1 MSLQYGIFD
10 RNCIKLAKLCNK
22 AVDYAKNGSPIDLD
36 GAPRLPSAERPDWMK
51 DEFYDEET
59 LADEYYESVN
69 ALGEIYRYMDS
80 PIRATPTKRSA
91 SYNPIYNI
99 LNPIICKEIDFHDIP
114 SSMENRVLSIMDT
127 FRAEIKHIRTSYTHT
142 GMSKEQLS
150 EEELVLG
157 LIATN
162 WLQYHWREGRVHR
175 MRECIAGLGIATWSL
190 LAPKRIA
197 DMNSKEIKVSLKIGW
212 LCWKVA
218 VDQLDSEEDDDDD
231 EDEDKFGLNTFSF
244 LALNVVLDCLEQL
257 EQRQSGGI

>member
-1 MSLQYGIFD
+1 MST
-10 RNCIKLAKLCNK
+10 
-22 AVDYAKNGSPIDLD
+22 
-36 GAPRLPSAERPDWMK
+36 APRPKPGSKPDWKK

-157 LIATN
+157 IIATD
-162 WLQYHWREGRVHR
+162 RVQHR
-175 MRECIAGLGIATWSL
+175 WHKERVRRIRGCIAELEKDTRDVL
-190 LAPKRIA
+190 VPRRIA

-231 EDEDKFGLNTFSF
+231 EDKFGLNTFSF

>member
-1 MSLQYGIFD
+1 M
-10 RNCIKLAKLCNK
+10 AKLCNK
-22 AVDYAKNGSPIDLD
+22 AVDYAKNGFPIDLST
-36 GAPRLPSAERPDWMK
+36 APRPKPGSKPDWKK

-80 PIRATPTKRSA
+80 PIRAIPTKRSA

-157 LIATN
+157 IIATD
-162 WLQYHWREGRVHR
+162 RVQHR
-175 MRECIAGLGIATWSL
+175 WHKERVRRIRGCIAELEKDTRDVL
-190 LAPKRIA
+190 VPRRIA
-197 DMNSKEIKVSLKIGW
+197 DMNSKEIKVSLKMGW

-218 VDQLDSEEDDDDD
+218 VDRLDS
-231 EDEDKFGLNTFSF
+231 EDKFGLNAFSF

-257 EQRQSGGI
+257 ERRGKSRYD